1 MANELTDK
9 THVLVTRLGDF
20 WVKHERGLK
29 IMGIK
34 QQDPQASFELDGS
47 FISAN
52 AIDGLLTAEQYNE
65 LQIKR
70 RGGWQ
75 CKYGYW
81 HEKFNQCAHHML
93 GARRA

>member
-1 MANELTDK
+1 MGSELSDK

-20 WVKHERGLK
+20 WVKLERGNA

-34 QQDPQASFELDGS
+34 QNDPQATIEMDGS
-47 FISAN
+47 FIAAN
-52 AIDGLLTAEQYNE
+52 NIDGLLTAVQYNE

-93 GARRA
+93 GAQRK

>member
-1 MANELTDK
+1 MASEITDK
-9 THVLVTRLGDF
+9 THVLVTRLGDY
-20 WVKHERGLK
+20 WVKYERGVK
-29 IMGIK
+29 IMAIK
-34 QQDPQASFELDGS
+34 NDNPQATIEMDGS
-47 FISAN
+47 FIAAN
-52 AIDGLLTAEQYNE
+52 NIDGLLTAEQYNE

-93 GARRA
+93 GANKK

>member
-1 MANELTDK
+1 MASELSDK

-20 WVKHERGLK
+20 WVKLERGNA
-29 IMGIK
+29 IMNIK
-34 QQDPQASFELDGS
+34 QQDPQATIEMDGS
-47 FISAN
+47 FIAAN
-52 AIDGLLTAEQYNE
+52 NIDGLLTAAQYNE

-75 CKYGYW
+75 CKYGHW

-93 GARRA
+93 GANR